1 MSAEEIAAKLTKADR
16 GKLKAWI
23 QAELGD
29 QADGATVIVCNHL
42 TKGQTDD

>member
-1 MSAEEIAAKLTKADR
+1 MSADDIPRSMTKTDR

-23 QAELGD
+23 QAELGN
-29 QADGATVIVCNHL
+29 QADGATVIVCDHN